1 MIFQVK
7 VIPNS
12 KEERIIRTEEGLTVK
27 VKAKAING
35 KANKALIDTLS
46 RYFKVK
52 KSEVIILSGEKA
64 RRKRVEIRKL

>member
-52 KSEVIILSGEKA
+52 KSEVIILSGEKT